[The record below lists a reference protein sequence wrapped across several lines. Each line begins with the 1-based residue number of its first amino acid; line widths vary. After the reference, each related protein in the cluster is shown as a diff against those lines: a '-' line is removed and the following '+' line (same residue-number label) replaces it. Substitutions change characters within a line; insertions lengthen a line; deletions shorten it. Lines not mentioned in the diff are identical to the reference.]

1 VDPREAVGE
10 GEAIQ
15 EKKYPPNCIL
25 VKLDWYRG
33 CKEYYQPAADTWVQ
47 YQVNS

>member
-1 VDPREAVGE
+1 MDIEDGERGEVVSIWVDPREAVGE

-25 VKLDWYRG
+25 VKLD
-33 CKEYYQPAADTWVQ
+33 
-47 YQVNS
+47 